1 MATLREPLKY
11 MDFILNKKD
20 TTKVYL
26 VLSET
31 VHNVWVFREG
41 DEAPIELPK
50 RVINMVYAKVDP
62 KTVKILFGD
71 KDEKNTVTIDG
82 VDPANTAA
90 DEQSS

>member
-1 MATLREPLKY
+1 MSTLREPLKY
-11 MDFILNKKD
+11 MDFIVDKKN
-20 TTKVYL
+20 TEKMYL

-50 RVINMVYAKVDP
+50 RVINMVYMKVNP

-71 KDEKNTVTIDG
+71 KGEKNTVS
-82 VDPANTAA
+82 VDHSAA
-90 DEQSS
+90 DAAQPSE

>member
-1 MATLREPLKY
+1 MSTLRTPLKY

-20 TTKVYL
+20 TSKIYL
-26 VLSET
+26 VLSEG

-50 RVINMVYAKVDP
+50 RVINMVYTKVDP

-82 VDPANTAA
+82 IDNTIVAA